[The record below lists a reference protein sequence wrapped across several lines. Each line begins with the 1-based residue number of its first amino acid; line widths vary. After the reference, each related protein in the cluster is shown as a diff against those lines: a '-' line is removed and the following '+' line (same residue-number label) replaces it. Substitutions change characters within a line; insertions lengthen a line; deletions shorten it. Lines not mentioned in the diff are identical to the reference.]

1 MLEIIFNT
9 VLIMS
14 LIGSAIWLLLITF
27 QNLTKKIF
35 SLNWQYYMRL
45 VVILFM
51 IIPVGIL
58 GGNLYFKESKIEQN
72 NFYNSPIYKSN
83 NYDYNY
89 STADTP
95 KLNTNNDIP
104 KYNFSFSKLKG
115 FLPYIWLLGVLIFSV
130 YKLIQFII
138 FKQKLLMS
146 STEVKDITI
155 LNLLKECRFEV
166 WVKNIDLIYNKFI
179 STPMISGLVKPK
191 LFLPDIELDDN
202 ELNFIFKHELIHF
215 KRKDLI
221 FKLIA
226 LVANII
232 HWFNPISYL
241 IIKDIDNLCELSC
254 DELLVNQM
262 DESQR
267 YLYGET
273 ILNVISKA
281 IDKNNSIHASLCSSK
296 KGIERRL
303 DSMLNSKQINRHC
316 KYISLLVG
324 FSILILGFNTVSIA
338 HASITSQLYKSNKT
352 ASNNY
357 NNLDSYINNFDI
369 SDYSYDYDFNVNNYS
384 NKSTN
389 NYNNYNDSNKTTF
402 NIDGN
407 SISEVYIDCS
417 LFGNIDIQ
425 KSNTN
430 HFELTASKKTSTNTE
445 NGILSI
451 DSEDSII
458 LKIPDKIYTNFEI
471 LTKLGSIHLPNI
483 KGDIYAK
490 TNVGNITVKDTK
502 LSESSL
508 NLVSNTG
515 TINVKA
521 DMIQSDL
528 DIDNNTGTINIDINT
543 INNNLSAESNT
554 GTIYI
559 KTDKLNSDVN
569 LHGNYSN
576 MELNFDTKPS
586 NLKLDIDDYSK
597 FIFFKEL
604 DKDYSIGSGNPIIS
618 IDNLGGTIKVN
629 YKGNSD
635 ITELTNNNS
644 YHFDNFPSL
653 EISGGTLKKQIDINI
668 PDSSVAKKIKYSE
681 LNDKD
686 SNIKFCIYGPIYSDK
701 KDYLK
706 ISLSNDIKTK
716 MVVATSYKND
726 IGSGDLMSNTIGDG
740 YIEGNLNT
748 ITDGEGKYYIFVGA
762 KDFKNLNGTIE
773 IYESDSYDTYYN
785 SQIKS
790 IYDSKNDYPFD
801 KDKIYNYDSNN
812 IINNFNTFED
822 MKSWF
827 GNKNNYYDNNNII
840 NNINEEYSDSLAQDI
855 KNWLKANKSNSN
867 ISNSNI
873 TVYLDGVLIE

>member
-83 NYDYNY
+83 NYDYND
-89 STADTP
+89 STAYTP

-254 DELLVNQM
+254 DELLVKKM

-369 SDYSYDYDFNVNNYS
+369 SDYSYNYGFDVNNYS
-384 NKSTN
+384 NKSIN
-389 NYNNYNDSNKTTF
+389 NYNNSNDSNKTTF

-451 DSEDSII
+451 GSEDSII
-458 LKIPDKIYTNFEI
+458 LKIPDKTYTNFEI

-515 TINVKA
+515 NINVKA

-740 YIEGNLNT
+740 YIEGNLTT
-748 ITDGEGKYYIFVGA
+748 ITDEEGKYYIFVGA
-762 KDFKNLNGTIE
+762 KNFKNLNGTIE

-812 IINNFNTFED
+812 IINNFNTFEE

-840 NNINEEYSDSLAQDI
+840 NNINEEYSDSLAQAI